1 MYLSL
6 RFLCSLPPA
15 RLLACVGCVQ
25 HVRRLPPGRPLC
37 AKAVAT
43 CVPTIQMQPERYMC
57 LSGQVVSLLRFRGH
71 PSPFSSAWRLTLVC
85 TCRLVAGHRRT
96 VHANKPPARSSV
108 AAISVLYWLR
118 LDRLAVWFDS
128 SSCCAGAL
136 LRHPRRTLPILGAG
150 THNPV
155 HPEYM
160 SIVTPCFHADA
171 CHSSII
177 P

>member
-15 RLLACVGCVQ
+15 RPLARVGCVQ
-25 HVRRLPPGRPLC
+25 HVRRLPPGRPSY
-37 AKAVAT
+37 AKAIAS
-43 CVPTIQMQPERYMC
+43 CVPAIPKRPERYMC

-71 PSPFSSAWRLTLVC
+71 PSPFSFAWRLTLVC
-85 TCRLVAGHRRT
+85 TCRFVAGHSRT

-118 LDRLAVWFDS
+118 LDCIAVRFDS

-136 LRHPRRTLPILGAG
+136 LRHPRRALPILSEGA
-150 THNPV
+150 HNPV

-160 SIVTPCFHADA
+160 SIVTPCFHADV